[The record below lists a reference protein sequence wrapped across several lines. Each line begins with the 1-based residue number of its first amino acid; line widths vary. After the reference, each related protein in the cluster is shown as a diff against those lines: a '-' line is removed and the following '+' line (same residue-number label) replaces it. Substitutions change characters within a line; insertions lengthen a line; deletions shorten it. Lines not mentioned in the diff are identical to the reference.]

1 MLPVPKANT
10 RVLALLELKNPV
22 VKVNVLKDNVPLV
35 NVVVPVAVRL
45 LPKVNV

>member
-22 VKVNVLKDNVPLV
+22 VKVKVLKDSVPLV
-35 NVVVPVAVRL
+35 SVVVPVVVTAP
-45 LPKVNV
+45 PKVIV